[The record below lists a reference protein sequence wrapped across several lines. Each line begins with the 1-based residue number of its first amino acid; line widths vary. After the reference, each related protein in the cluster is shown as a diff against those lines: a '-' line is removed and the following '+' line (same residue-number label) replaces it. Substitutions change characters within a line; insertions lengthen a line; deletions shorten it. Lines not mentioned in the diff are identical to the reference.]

1 MKIGLVP
8 LAAKPYH
15 AGHHCLVNIASAEN
29 DIVKVFVSLSDRSRP
44 GEMTIRGS
52 DMQRVWQE
60 YLTPIMPE
68 KVEIIYG
75 GAPVRR
81 VYEELEIAER
91 VYEELEIAGVSEPY
105 DTYTVYSDPEDTA
118 GNYPMKYREKYFP
131 KMYASG
137 HVVFAAE
144 KNPNQ
149 FTRGCV
155 QGTPDVSGTKMRE
168 AIAAGD
174 FETFQAGMPPGVD
187 AHAVFEILRQAPVSE
202 NLLRS
207 LIRSIL

>member
-15 AGHHCLVNIASAEN
+15 SGHHCLVTIAAAEN
-29 DIVKVFVSLSDRSRP
+29 DIVRVFVSLSDRSRP

-68 KVEIIYG
+68 NVEIIYG

-81 VYEELEIAER
+81 VYEELQIAEDS
-91 VYEELEIAGVSEPY
+91 IAEDSESY

-118 GNYPMKYREKYFP
+118 GNYPVKYREKYFP
-131 KMYASG
+131 KMYASKQ
-137 HVVFAAE
+137 VVFAAE